1 MAYGDPLY
9 EQKKNRFSVGLPQG
23 ADQFTADA
31 GDMSGANYN
40 QNFAAPQFNFTD
52 SLTSAIGNRPSGPG
66 FGMNLDTF
74 NMAGS
79 ALGGLGK
86 LASGWAALKGIGLA
100 EDQLGFQQDSFNK
113 NFAMQEAAYGNR
125 VAEANA
131 RIDDMN
137 NFKSVG
143 KRAGG
148 YVQQDR
154 LTA

>member
-1 MAYGDPLY
+1 MLFAPTTNSSLPENSADFSFSDDFL
-9 EQKKNRFSVGLPQG
+9 KNANFGQG
-23 ADQFTADA
+23 RLNT
-31 GDMSGANYN
+31 NN
-40 QNFAAPQFNFTD
+40 
-52 SLTSAIGNRPSGPG
+52 TSPG
-66 FGMNLDTF
+66 FDFGMNLDTF
-74 NMAGS
+74 NMAGN
-79 ALGGLGK
+79 AIGGLGK

-100 EDQLGFQQDSFNK
+100 EDQLGFQQDAFNK

-125 VAEANA
+125 VSEANA

>member
-1 MAYGDPLY
+1 MSLHDKRKNTLFTPSTAYVAPNNANFSFSDDFL
-9 EQKKNRFSVGLPQG
+9 KN
-23 ADQFTADA
+23 
-31 GDMSGANYN
+31 ANFGQQRLN
-40 QNFAAPQFNFTD
+40 TNN
-52 SLTSAIGNRPSGPG
+52 TSPGSG

-74 NMAGS
+74 NMAGN
-79 ALGGLGK
+79 AIGGLGK

-100 EDQLGFQQDSFNK
+100 EDQLGFQQDAFNK

-125 VAEANA
+125 VSEANA

>member
-9 EQKKNRFSVGLPQG
+9 GQKKKNKFSLGLSQG

-40 QNFAAPQFNFTD
+40 QNFAAPQ
-52 SLTSAIGNRPSGPG
+52 
-66 FGMNLDTF
+66 
-74 NMAGS
+74 
-79 ALGGLGK
+79 